1 MSKLTNYS
9 IFQRALL
16 AFIAASACG
25 LLGVA
30 HPVVAQSVPV
40 TFNLNQAQSKLTGIG
55 YVTGKFF
62 GSPTVTTINLIGQF
76 TIGQPGTGDTTSLSG
91 TLDTQVG
98 FSPTTNSPIRFR
110 VNSGIL
116 DTAVSGSWA
125 PGAWDSGTSTFT
137 TPKEP
142 ADFGLTLPNLVYSA
156 LRNVVM
162 TQISDNNAVSAGSF
176 PGNFGLQF
184 TGGNHALD
192 PTKINEDPSND
203 PLTTSIRA
211 YETATAATGMGYAP
225 GDIVWREKT
234 GTAVVNG
241 NTIDTYGNI
250 VAPFST
256 PDPGGL
262 ERDPVLLYDMTTGL
276 VKSQVFPNDPVN
288 PVAPGA
294 PGFPNPVGPSSLTAT
309 PTGDGNYNLSLVEN
323 VNATARFFLGDYQ
336 VSFGF
341 VGKFTAT
348 GTAHVPRLGDAN
360 NSGTVTGADYTL
372 WADNFQKLNGNALY
386 TQGDWNGDGFV
397 TGADYTLWADNFGV
411 PSAIVPVPEPATAT
425 LAAFAALA
433 CGGAA
438 WRRRWRPKRQLDN

>member
-1 MSKLTNYS
+1 MSKLMNHS

-16 AFIAASACG
+16 AFGAASACG
-25 LLGVA
+25 LLGVTR
-30 HPVVAQSVPV
+30 PVVAQSVPV
-40 TFNLNQAQSKLTGIG
+40 TFNLNQAQSKLTGVG

-62 GSPTVTTINLIGQF
+62 GSPVVTTINLIGQF
-76 TIGQPGTGDTTSLSG
+76 TIGQPGTGDTTTFSG

-116 DTAVSGSWA
+116 DAAVNGNWA
-125 PGAWDSGTSTFT
+125 PGIWDPNTETFI

-142 ADFGLTLPNLVYSA
+142 ADFGLTLPNLVFSA
-156 LRNVVM
+156 LRNVAMMQV
-162 TQISDNNAVSAGSF
+162 SDNNAVNAGSF

-184 TGGNHALD
+184 TGGDHALD

-203 PLTTSIRA
+203 PLTTSIDA
-211 YETATAATGMGYAP
+211 YETATGATGMGYTP
-225 GDIVWREKT
+225 GDVVWREKT
-234 GTAVVNG
+234 GTTVVNG
-241 NTIDTYGNI
+241 NTIDTYGNL
-250 VAPFST
+250 VPAFSS

-262 ERDPVLLYDMTTGL
+262 AREPVLLYDMTTGL
-276 VKSQVFPNDPVN
+276 EKPQLFPNDPVN
-288 PVAPGA
+288 PVAPGS
-294 PGFPNPVGPSSLTAT
+294 PGFPNPVGASSLTAT
-309 PTGDGNYNLSLVEN
+309 PTGGGNYNLSLIEN

-348 GTAHVPRLGDAN
+348 GTAHVPLLGDAN

-386 TQGDWNGDGFV
+386 SQGDWNGDGFV

-411 PSAIVPVPEPATAT
+411 GSASVPIPEPSTAL
-425 LAAFAALA
+425 LAAIGALV

-438 WRRRWRPKRQLDN
+438 LRMRWRRSQ